1 MRRTYRLIVSIML
14 PTLLLGVLW
23 LPLPGWGL
31 TLEEAKTQGA
41 VGEQP
46 DGYLGVV
53 QSGASADVQALV
65 NDVNQKRRQMY
76 EDIARRNS
84 TKLEAV
90 EMLAGKTAIDNTRPG
105 TSSGVRLGSGLK
117 SEQHFQRYRI
127 AIRTRLSRYCQMV
140 STSRNP
146 ASYRVL
152 L

>member
-1 MRRTYRLIVSIML
+1 MRGTYRLIVSIML

-31 TLEEAKTQGA
+31 TLEEAKSQGA

-46 DGYLGVV
+46 NGYLGVV
-53 QSGASADVQALV
+53 QPGASAEVQALV

-90 EMLAGKTAIDNTRPG
+90 EMLAGQTAIDNTRAGNFVRSP
-105 TSSGVRLGSGLK
+105 SGQWVK
-117 SEQHFQRYRI
+117 K
-127 AIRTRLSRYCQMV
+127 
-140 STSRNP
+140 
-146 ASYRVL
+146 
-152 L
+152 

>member
-1 MRRTYRLIVSIML
+1 VACSDGAGGKIVMRRTYQLTVSVL
-14 PTLLLGVLW
+14 VPTLLLGVLW

-31 TLEEAKTQGA
+31 TLEEAKTQGV

-105 TSSGVRLGSGLK
+105 NFVRSPSGQWVK
-117 SEQHFQRYRI
+117 K
-127 AIRTRLSRYCQMV
+127 
-140 STSRNP
+140 
-146 ASYRVL
+146 
-152 L
+152 

>member
-1 MRRTYRLIVSIML
+1 MRRTYQLTVSVL
-14 PTLLLGVLW
+14 VPTLLFGVLW

-53 QSGASADVQALV
+53 QSSASADVQALV

-105 TSSGVRLGSGLK
+105 NFVRSPSGQWVRK
-117 SEQHFQRYRI
+117 
-127 AIRTRLSRYCQMV
+127 
-140 STSRNP
+140 
-146 ASYRVL
+146 
-152 L
+152 